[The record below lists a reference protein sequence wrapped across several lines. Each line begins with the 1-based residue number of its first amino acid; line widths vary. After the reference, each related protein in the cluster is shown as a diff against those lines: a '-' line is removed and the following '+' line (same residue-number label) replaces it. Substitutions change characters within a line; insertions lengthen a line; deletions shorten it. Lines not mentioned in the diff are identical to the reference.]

1 MLERSVCLPMAS
13 TSPPRQRFLIR
24 RRGQCQLFRETLA
37 EGIDLAMVWIPPGRF
52 WMGSPLEE
60 PERRESEG
68 PQHLVQLQGF
78 FLGRTPIT
86 QAQWRVVAG
95 WLPLEGESAW
105 KRDLKPDP
113 LGTEMDER
121 FRGDD
126 RPVVNVS
133 WQDAMEFC
141 RRLSLRSGKIY
152 TLPSEAQWEYACR
165 AGSTTPFHCGATLSP
180 QLANYDASS
189 SYAGG
194 PTGEYRRRTTDVG
207 SFPANA
213 WGLQDMH
220 GNLWDWCLDHW
231 HDSYVEGDNK
241 APTDGSAWMKESAEA
256 NEPRELRGGSWGSA
270 LKNCRSACRSL
281 NAPDA
286 ADEDVGFRVCC
297 LPQDLLL
304 DP

>member
-1 MLERSVCLPMAS
+1 MAS
-13 TSPPRQRFLIR
+13 SSPPLQRFLISR
-24 RRGQCQLFRETLA
+24 PGQCQLFREPLA
-37 EGIDLAMVWIPPGRF
+37 EGIALEMVWIPPGRF
-52 WMGSPLEE
+52 WMGSPPEE
-60 PERRESEG
+60 PERKESEG
-68 PQHLVQLQGF
+68 PQHLVQLQGLF
-78 FLGRTPIT
+78 MGRTPIT
-86 QAQWRVVAG
+86 QAQWRAVAG
-95 WLPLEGESAW
+95 WQALEGESAW

-113 LGTEMDER
+113 LETQMVER
-121 FRGDD
+121 FRGEH

-141 RRLSLRSGKIY
+141 RRLSLRSGKSY

-165 AGSTTPFHCGATLSP
+165 AGSSTPFHCGATLSP

-194 PTGEYRRRTTDVG
+194 PTGESRRRTTDVG

-220 GNLWDWCLDHW
+220 GNVWDWCLDHW
-231 HDSYVEGDNK
+231 HDSYVEGNET
-241 APTDGSAWMKESAEA
+241 APADGSAWMKESAEE
-256 NEPRELRGGSWGSA
+256 NELKMLRGGSWFSSP
-270 LKNCRSACRSL
+270 KNCRSAYRFG
-281 NAPDA
+281 NFPDGA
-286 ADEDVGFRVCC
+286 NEDFGFRGCC